1 MLLSVALAI
10 SVLLFLLHT
19 CQQLIVL
26 SENNYR
32 KSSIGKNTIRDMQKI
47 SGYCQDEKKIITFS
61 YYSKVYVSHLV
72 VEFASV
78 SYFPALYF

>member
-26 SENNYR
+26 SENDYR
-32 KSSIGKNTIRDMQKI
+32 TSIGKNTIRGIQKI
-47 SGYCQDEKKIITFS
+47 SGYCQDENKIITFS